1 MTDVPTEATTEV
13 STEASTEAETEAP
26 FVPAVGSPYQ
36 VKLVNS
42 DQCLKVEEEKR
53 LTFWTSTSI

>member
-26 FVPAVGSPYQ
+26 FVAAVGSPYQ

-53 LTFWTSTSI
+53 